1 MVKSIDDERLSPAE
15 LDRLAMMD
23 LLPPWRQPQPTPFNE
38 VGFYVIDSAFNV
50 LTRVDTEREAMLFA
64 TQQNFATSVVDVYGT
79 ELDALV
85 IAEVGGR

>member
-15 LDRLAMMD
+15 LDRLAMMHI
-23 LLPPWRQPQPTPFNE
+23 LPRPYPTTFNE
-38 VGFYVIDSAFNV
+38 VGFYVVDTEFNV

-79 ELDALV
+79 ELDAVV